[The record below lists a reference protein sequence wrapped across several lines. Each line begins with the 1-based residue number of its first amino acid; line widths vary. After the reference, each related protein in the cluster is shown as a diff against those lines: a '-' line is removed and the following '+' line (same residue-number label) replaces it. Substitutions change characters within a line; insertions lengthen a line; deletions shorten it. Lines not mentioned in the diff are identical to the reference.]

1 LIGKNQ
7 IFNGKEVTLIF
18 REGKR
23 GQKRIEPARRRRSKA
38 NEIRVGEFLRSLES
52 EWD

>member
-23 GQKRIEPARRRRSKA
+23 GQKRIEPARGRRSKA
-38 NEIRVGEFLRSLES
+38 NEIGVGEFLRSLRAKK
-52 EWD
+52 D